1 MIDDIFLTQINLD
14 NNSLFETN
22 FTKKINTDNITT
34 DFIGQ
39 AFNFKFNHEIEY
51 FQTKSIIFDDNLS
64 KSLNNPSKK
73 TDKLFSIYVQQK
85 RGRKTL
91 ENVHLSKIHG
101 KFDYDNIIR
110 KIQVSYINFIIDF
123 VNIIL
128 TLINRK
134 DLHFI
139 PLNSYYK
146 RKVTK
151 EHRASLKN
159 ATIEEVLRNKISSK
173 YSTKNENV
181 NREICEIIKKE
192 NINILLN
199 ILNLNIF
206 FFFDKIYYKNYRKFN
221 LKEFGF
227 DDLDVQLSNKIEL
240 FEDLIAKNKN
250 ENHFEKYKIKLNNCA
265 KKFFL
270 PSRKDIF
277 KCNY

>member
-1 MIDDIFLTQINLD
+1 MIEDFFLTQTNID
-14 NNSLFETN
+14 NNSFFETD
-22 FTKKINTDNITT
+22 FTKKISTDNITI

-39 AFNFKFNHEIEY
+39 PFNYKLNHENEENS
-51 FQTKSIIFDDNLS
+51 QTNTIIYDDNLS
-64 KSLNNPSKK
+64 KSLNNPNKK
-73 TDKLFSIYVQQK
+73 SDKLFSIYIQQK
-85 RGRKTL
+85 RGRKTNDNL
-91 ENVHLSKIHG
+91 PKIHG
-101 KFDYDNIIR
+101 KFDEDNIIR

-123 VNIIL
+123 MNILLII
-128 TLINRK
+128 INRK

-139 PLNSYYK
+139 PLNYYYK
-146 RKVTK
+146 RKVNK

-159 ATIEEVLRNKISSK
+159 TTIEEVLKNKISSK

-181 NREICEIIKKE
+181 NKDICEKIKKE
-192 NINILLN
+192 NINIFVN
-199 ILNLNIF
+199 ILKLNIF
-206 FFFDKIYYKNYRKFN
+206 FFFDKIYYKNRRKFN

-227 DDLDVQLSNKIEL
+227 DDLDVQLPNKIEL

-250 ENHFEKYKIKLNNCA
+250 EIHFEKYKIKLNNCA

>member
-1 MIDDIFLTQINLD
+1 MIEDFFYTQTNLD
-14 NNSLFETN
+14 NNSLFETD
-22 FTKKINTDNITT
+22 FTKKISTDNITT

-39 AFNFKFNHEIEY
+39 PFNYKYNHENEQD
-51 FQTKSIIFDDNLS
+51 FQTNTLIYDDNLS
-64 KSLNNPSKK
+64 KSLNNPNKK
-73 TDKLFSIYVQQK
+73 SDKLFSIYIRRK
-85 RGRKTL
+85 RGRKTNDNL
-91 ENVHLSKIHG
+91 PKIHG
-101 KFDYDNIIR
+101 KFDEDNIIR

-123 VNIIL
+123 MNILL
-128 TLINRK
+128 TIINRK

-139 PLNSYYK
+139 PLNYYYK
-146 RKVTK
+146 RKVNK

-159 ATIEEVLRNKISSK
+159 ATIEEVLKNKISSK

-181 NREICEIIKKE
+181 NKDICEKIKKE

-199 ILNLNIF
+199 ILKLNIF
-206 FFFDKIYYKNYRKFN
+206 FFFDKIYYKNCRKFN

-250 ENHFEKYKIKLNNCA
+250 EIHFEKYKIKLNHCA
-265 KKFFL
+265 RKFFL